1 MGGSG
6 TPGLF
11 LGQDHG
17 TNTDYL
23 YDDNGTRRGQRPR
36 RGRGPHLTRKDDGTN
51 THE

>member
-23 YDDNGTRRGQRPR
+23 YDDNAN
-36 RGRGPHLTRKDDGTN
+36 LTKKDDGTN